1 MKIVNDS
8 FVKHVADDEATVA
21 GEPLSAFNELKLS
34 KRSKFIIFALSP
46 EKTPIVVNKT
56 SSDDDYQSFLAEL
69 PGNRCKCAVYDFEY
83 KIGSGEGKK
92 TEIVHY
98 TVSAPAFPKK
108 VYASS
113 KDALRRALN
122 GFTADIQGMGFF
134 EVAYDPVLERVS
146 RGAGSH

>member
-1 MKIVNDS
+1 M
-8 FVKHVADDEATVA
+8 
-21 GEPLSAFNELKLS
+21 SAFNDLKLS

-46 EKTPIVVNKT
+46 EKTPIFVDKT
-56 SSDDDYQSFLAEL
+56 SSDDEYESFLVGL
-69 PGNRCKCAVYDFEY
+69 LGNECFEY
-83 KIGSGEGKK
+83 EIGGGEGKK

-122 GFTADIQGMGFF
+122 GFTADIQGMDFS
-134 EVAYDPVLERVS
+134 EVAYDPVLERVR